1 MDHNTNS
8 TVWFIT
14 AYFQFIWRSIIIPL
28 SFIWKALVWCF
39 SILAKLA
46 GGSSSS
52 SSGSRGGKKGGLFDG
67 VLSDLKNI
75 EVGTMDGNRHKVF
88 GD

>member
-28 SFIWKALVWCF
+28 SFIWKALKWCLYM
-39 SILAKLA
+39 LAKIA
-46 GGSSSS
+46 GGSSGDSGSDDGGGSS
-52 SSGSRGGKKGGLFDG
+52 SRRGKKGGFLDG

-75 EVGTMDGNRHKVF
+75 EIKTR
-88 GD
+88 